1 VDRVRAAQLL
11 PEGADD
17 GFAGYARRVS
27 LKAATIRVSPDLWA
41 LLEEEAAR
49 QEISVSQFVRDA
61 ALLRVGY
68 LAGARGDDDGLAEI
82 GRLAVESDG
91 ARRRFGSEERR
102 RKLADAERLRAI
114 EATGLVGVK
123 EDPVLHRLTRLAAR
137 ALDASVALMSLVME
151 DRQFFASSYG
161 LPEPWAS
168 DRGTTL
174 LHSFCQHV
182 VVSNQPLLV
191 ADARKHPLVQGSLAI
206 EDLDVIAYLGTPLVE
221 EDGHTL
227 GSFCV
232 IEHESRQ
239 WRPEDV
245 EILHD
250 FAAAVIDRVSTR
262 QPAAA

>member
-1 VDRVRAAQLL
+1 M
-11 PEGADD
+11 P
-17 GFAGYARRVS
+17 
-27 LKAATIRVSPDLWA
+27 LKAATIRVSQDLWA

-61 ALLRVGY
+61 ALLRVGF
-68 LAGARGDDDGLAEI
+68 LAGARGDEEGLTTI
-82 GRLAVESDG
+82 GELALQSDG
-91 ARRRFGSEERR
+91 ARRRFSSEERR
-102 RKLADAERLRAI
+102 SKLADPERLQAI
-114 EATGLVGVK
+114 EDTGLLGVK

-137 ALDASVALMSLVME
+137 SLSASVSLLSLVGD

-168 DRGTTL
+168 ERGTTL

-191 ADARKHPLVQGSLAI
+191 TDARKHPLVQRNLAI
-206 EDLDVIAYLGTPLVE
+206 EDLDVIAYIGTPVVD
-221 EDGHTL
+221 EDANTL

-232 IEHESRQ
+232 IEHEPRQ
-239 WRPEDV
+239 WRAEDV

-250 FAAAVIDRVSTR
+250 FAAAVMDRVENR
-262 QPAAA
+262 EKLPA

>member
-1 VDRVRAAQLL
+1 V
-11 PEGADD
+11 P
-17 GFAGYARRVS
+17 
-27 LKAATIRVSPDLWA
+27 LKAATIRVTQDLWT

-68 LAGARGDDDGLAEI
+68 LAGARGDDDELAKI

-91 ARRRFGSEERR
+91 ARRRFSSEERR
-102 RKLADAERLRAI
+102 RRLADPERLLAI
-114 EATGLVGVK
+114 DATGLIGVE
-123 EDPVLHRLTRLAAR
+123 EDSVLHRLTRLAAR
-137 ALDASVALMSLVME
+137 ALDAPVGLMSLVME

-191 ADARKHPLVQGSLAI
+191 SDARKHPLVQRNLAI
-206 EDLDVIAYLGTPLVE
+206 EDLDVIAYVGTPLVDE
-221 EDGHTL
+221 AGHTL
-227 GSFCV
+227 GSLCV
-232 IEHESRQ
+232 IEHEPRR
-239 WRPEDV
+239 WRAEDV

-250 FAAAVIDRVSTR
+250 FAAAVMDRVGTR
-262 QPAAA
+262 EHTAA